1 MDWWGLIDNA
11 RFLDRFTVIPELAYS
26 LRQLRAGVTN
36 VARVRRSNDNTELDF
51 TASHITDGTLL
62 SWVGAGNGFVTT
74 LYQQSV
80 NRPTL
85 HATQTVPTNQ
95 PQLVANG
102 ALVMTNGRPAM
113 RFNGTGTRL
122 GIPVGSG
129 VTMNNFNVIVVCKSD
144 ITTAGLGFA
153 LADPNRIYVPGIGGT
168 PNSMN
173 VGYAS
178 NGAAFMFGG
187 VGITNQVL
195 LQLNANATQ
204 ANAWRNGVASTP
216 VASSSAVDL
225 LGDANLSIGATF
237 KTSAGGAGTTYWN
250 GTFQEVIFYTSAQT
264 ALVAAHAA
272 AVNSYYNIY

>member
-153 LADPNRIYVPGIGGT
+153 LADPNRIYVPSVNG
-168 PNSMN
+168 NAMN
-173 VGYAS
+173 VGYAGS
-178 NGAAFMFGG
+178 SAAFTFGS

-195 LQLNANATQ
+195 LQLNANAAQ

-225 LGDANLSIGATF
+225 LGDANLSIGAAF
-237 KTSAGGAGTTYWN
+237 KASAGGAGTNYWN
-250 GTFQEVIFYTSAQT
+250 GTFQEVIFYTSTQT

-272 AVNSYYNIY
+272 AINSYYNIY